1 MDFKEELYAS
11 TYHSILSSID
21 KSVLNDLQEAVVMRE
36 MAYLGKKLSGIR
48 ISTKQIIKEVEDYF
62 DVPMSLLN
70 SPTKKKEVVRPR
82 QIIMWLIYKNVT
94 GVSQSSVGALFGR
107 DHTTVFHACKT
118 VEMDIQTN
126 TDYRDVVSIILNNL
140 GYRTSWKPFDKEIG
154 GVFTYDKN
162 TTYYEKEE
170 IPTTEGNQAE
180 HNEVLEVCDTTNV

>member
-11 TYHSILSSID
+11 TYNSILSSID

-82 QIIMWLIYKNVT
+82 QIIMWLVYKNVL

-107 DHTTVFHACKT
+107 DHATVIHAIK
-118 VEMDIQTN
+118 VVDNDIE
-126 TDYRDVVSIILNNL
+126 TDTDFRHTVSIILNKL
-140 GYRTSWKPFDKEIG
+140 GYRTSWKPFKKGIG
-154 GVFTYDKN
+154 GIFTYDKK
-162 TTYYEKEE
+162 TMYHEQKE
-170 IPTTEGNQAE
+170 IPTTERN
-180 HNEVLEVCDTTNV
+180 